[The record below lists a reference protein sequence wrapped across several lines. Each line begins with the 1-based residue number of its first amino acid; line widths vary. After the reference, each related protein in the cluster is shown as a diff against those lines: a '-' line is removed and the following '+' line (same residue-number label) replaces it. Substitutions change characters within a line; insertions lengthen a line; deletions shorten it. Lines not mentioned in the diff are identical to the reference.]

1 MDLPGRNTVSSAV
14 AFVPLPP
21 PPAGTPMTGHG
32 AKGGGAHN
40 GKKEKEVDERRVEF
54 AAPARL
60 DVHYERV
67 ILETA

>member
-32 AKGGGAHN
+32 AKGGAHN
-40 GKKEKEVDERRVEF
+40 GKKKKRSARERTKF